1 MNKKILIML
10 IIAGVGLVIQ
20 MILTSLYPA
29 SQYSFALG
37 IALAIFGIIVA
48 VQIGI
53 YNKAKKEIP
62 K

>member
-1 MNKKILIML
+1 ML
-10 IIAGVGLVIQ
+10 IIAGVWLVIQ